1 MKKVLI
7 TMINLSLIFL
17 LFCQSSVVTQAAYDN
32 YNWFTTLRV
41 EESQARDVVEGMK
54 KYASTYE
61 TSYADNSRT
70 IADLME
76 HFVFNSSIAPYKENH
91 GIFPDSGNN
100 ISSFTDGVISSTFGA
115 SRQCYAFANYIESAA
130 YGVHGLRNTHESIPN
145 SKSAEDL
152 KNFFLLYVQ
161 PGEHMLWSNQHSAAF
176 VLATAEGVYYLHRLY
191 NGEIVLSYFTY
202 TDMSRM
208 LIEKNVDFYVYN
220 SCPGVNTILPS
231 FSANVKEGIMTVTSV
246 DYPCDFYVMAGFRQ
260 NNMQK
265 LLDYSALIGAST
277 LGTGT
282 YDIEESFQMCPSDGQ
297 TLYYQIFF
305 ECLGKQ
311 YHTKVLSMEYDAKPL
326 QVKEETNKKEDK
338 SLEKV
343 YVIENQPYLSGN
355 EVTVPEK
362 VVEEKEIE
370 VKEPSYGA
378 WSDWQETPIY
388 ATATLEVETKTVEET
403 VAVGTHKEFNYSYYS
418 YMNGGTKYY
427 TWSRDFAM
435 KMGGSGERV
444 YRGWGNELFLYTLY
458 DGVEWGSQYVD
469 GGIWFFE
476 EVREVEDTKTISK
489 TYYRSRT
496 VS

>member
-1 MKKVLI
+1 MKKILI
-7 TMINLSLIFL
+7 TIINLALVIMLVFQPSI
-17 LFCQSSVVTQAAYDN
+17 VTYATYDN

-41 EESQARDVVEGMK
+41 EEAQARDVVEGMK
-54 KYASTYE
+54 KYASTYN
-61 TSYADNSRT
+61 TSFVDSGRT

-76 HFVFNSSIAPYKENH
+76 YFVFNSSIAPYKANH

-100 ISSFTDGVISSTFGA
+100 ISSFSDGQISSTFGA
-115 SRQCYAFANYIESAA
+115 SRQCYAFANYIESAV
-130 YGVHGLRNTHESIPN
+130 YGVHGLRNTYESISN

-161 PGEHMLWSNQHSAAF
+161 PGEHMLWESQHSATF
-176 VLATAEGVYYLHRLY
+176 VLATDEGIYYLHRLY
-191 NGEIVLSYFTY
+191 TGEIVLSYFTY
-202 TDMSRM
+202 TDMSKM
-208 LIEKNVDFYVYN
+208 LVEKNVDFYVYN

-231 FSANVKEGIMTVTSV
+231 FSANVKEGIMSVTSV
-246 DYPCDFYVMAGFRQ
+246 DYPCDFYVMAGFHP
-260 NNMQK
+260 NAMQK
-265 LLDYSALIGAST
+265 LLDYSTLIGASA

-282 YDIEESFQMCPSDGQ
+282 YDIEENFQMCPRDGQ

-305 ECLGKQ
+305 ECIGKQ
-311 YHTKVLSMEYDAKPL
+311 YHTKLLSIEYDAKPL
-326 QVKEETNKKEDK
+326 QVEEERNKKEDK

-355 EVTVPEK
+355 EVTVLEK
-362 VVEEKEIE
+362 TVEENHVETK
-370 VKEPSYGA
+370 KPFYGA
-378 WSDWQETPIY
+378 WSEWQEAPIY
-388 ATATLEVETKTVEET
+388 ATETLEVETKTVEEI
-403 VAVGTHKEFNYSYYS
+403 VVVGTHKEFNYSYYS

-427 TWSRDFAM
+427 TWSRDYAM

-444 YRGWGNELFLYTLY
+444 YRGWGKELFLYTLY
-458 DGVEWGSQYVD
+458 DGTEWGSQYVD

-476 EVREVEDTKTISK
+476 EVREVEDTKTVTK